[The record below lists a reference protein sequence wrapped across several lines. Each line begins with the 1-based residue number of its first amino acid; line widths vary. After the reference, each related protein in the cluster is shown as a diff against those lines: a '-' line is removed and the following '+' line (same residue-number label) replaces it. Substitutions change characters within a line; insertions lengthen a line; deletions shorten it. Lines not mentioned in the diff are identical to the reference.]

1 MATIDL
7 FLVDDH
13 KLFLEGLISILNEK
27 PGLNVIGHACSASE
41 YFAVADEIQ
50 PDVLLVDINMPEMS
64 GIELTHLIKE
74 NKPQAKILALTMYED
89 PIYIQK
95 MVHSGVNG
103 YILKSANI
111 KELETAI
118 RMVSRGENY
127 LAKDIQKIV
136 MNKIGYI
143 ESFEDFDS
151 FNKNKLSK
159 REIQIVSLIA
169 REFSTQ
175 EIADKL
181 YISERTVET
190 HRKNILA
197 KTNAK
202 SIVGLVK
209 YAIREGIVYY

>member
-1 MATIDL
+1 MATINL

-27 PGLNVIGHACSASE
+27 PGLKVIGYACSASE
-41 YFAVADEIQ
+41 YFSMADEVQ
-50 PDVLLVDINMPEMS
+50 PDVILVDVNMPEMS

-74 NKPQAKILALTMYED
+74 NNPQAKILALTMYED

-118 RMVSRGENY
+118 RMVSKGENY
-127 LAKDIQKIV
+127 LAQDIQKIV
-136 MNKIGYI
+136 MDKIGYI

-175 EIADKL
+175 EIAEKL
-181 YISERTVET
+181 HISERTVET

-209 YAIREGIVYY
+209 YAIREGLVYY

>member
-13 KLFLEGLISILNEK
+13 KLFLEGLVSILNEK
-27 PGLNVIGHACSASE
+27 PGLNVLGYACSASE
-41 YFAVADEIQ
+41 YFAVAEDIH
-50 PDVLLVDINMPEMS
+50 PDVIIVDVNMPEMS

-74 NKPQAKILALTMYED
+74 HNPQAKILALTMYED

-111 KELETAI
+111 KELEKAI
-118 RMVSRGENY
+118 RMVSQGENY

-136 MNKIGYI
+136 MDKIGYI

-175 EIADKL
+175 EIAEKL
-181 YISERTVET
+181 HISERTVET
-190 HRKNILA
+190 HRKNIIA

-209 YAIREGIVYY
+209 YAIREGLVYY

>member
-27 PGLNVIGHACSASE
+27 PGLNVLGYACSAKE
-41 YFAVADEIQ
+41 YFAVAEEIK
-50 PDVLLVDINMPEMS
+50 PDVIIVDVNMPEMS

-74 NKPQAKILALTMYED
+74 NNPKARILALTMYED

-95 MVHSGVNG
+95 MVHSGVDG
-103 YILKSANI
+103 YILKSSNI
-111 KELETAI
+111 KELEMAI
-118 RMVSRGENY
+118 RMVAQGENY

-136 MNKIGYI
+136 LDKIGYI

-175 EIADKL
+175 EIAQKL
-181 YISERTVET
+181 FISERTVET

-209 YAIREGIVYY
+209 YAIREGLVYY

>member
-1 MATIDL
+1 MATIDI

-27 PGLNVIGHACSASE
+27 QGFNVLGYACSASE
-41 YFAVADEIQ
+41 YFDVSKDIR
-50 PDVLLVDINMPEMS
+50 PDIILVDVNMPEMS
-64 GIELTHLIKE
+64 GIELTRLIKG
-74 NKPQAKILALTMYED
+74 KSPQARILALTMYED

-111 KELETAI
+111 KELEAAI
-118 RMVSRGENY
+118 RKVAQGENY

-136 MNKIGYI
+136 MDKIGFI
-143 ESFEDFDS
+143 ETYEDFDS
-151 FNKNKLSK
+151 YNKNKLSK

-175 EIADKL
+175 EIAQKL
-181 YISERTVET
+181 FISELTVET
-190 HRKNILA
+190 HRKNIMA

>member
-27 PGLNVIGHACSASE
+27 PGLNVIGYACSASE
-41 YFAVADEIQ
+41 YFAVADEVQ
-50 PDVLLVDINMPEMS
+50 PDVLLVDVNMPEMS

-74 NKPQAKILALTMYED
+74 KNPQAKILALTMYED

-118 RMVSRGENY
+118 RMVSSGENY

-136 MNKIGYI
+136 MDKIGYI

-175 EIADKL
+175 EIAKKL

-209 YAIREGIVYY
+209 YAIREGLVYY